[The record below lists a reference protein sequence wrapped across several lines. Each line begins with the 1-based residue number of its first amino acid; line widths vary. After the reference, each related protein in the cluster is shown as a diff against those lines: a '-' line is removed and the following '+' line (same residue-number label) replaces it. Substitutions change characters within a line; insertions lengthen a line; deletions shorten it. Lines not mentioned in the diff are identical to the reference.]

1 MTDTGLT
8 VLSETETL
16 QQRNAELR
24 RQLTEA
30 KMEINSLKTDTGW
43 VANSYL
49 QQKIASQSKALTAL
63 NRRVRVQRLILRE
76 MAMEDSQRSHDLYH
90 LVMDKYAVELGEDTG
105 LSL

>member
-24 RQLTEA
+24 RQLAEA
-30 KMEINSLKTDTGW
+30 KMEIEALTTKHEWYVGSR
-43 VANSYL
+43 L
-49 QQKIASQSKALTAL
+49 QAKIASQSKALTAL

-90 LVMDKYAVELGEDTG
+90 LVMDKYAAELGEDTG